1 MNGADDPARIESAGA
16 RPTLNGYARAQRG
29 TYVTYAP
36 LREPMSAT
44 TVDAPRPARRIG
56 ALRQLW
62 PFLKPHRALAIGW
75 LVFLGLSS
83 GSTLVLPLAVRHMI
97 EQGFTSANSAAI
109 NNTFLALF
117 GVALVLAVATAARYF
132 CITLLGERALASL
145 RQQLYAHVIRLDIG
159 FFERSR
165 VGELT
170 SRLGTD
176 TEVVQALIGS
186 GISVALRS
194 AVMLLGASGMM
205 IWTSPRLA
213 GLTAL
218 VIPAVMLPIL
228 VFGRRVQKLSR
239 DSQDRLADAA
249 AVANETLNAAPAVKA
264 YARETVEGRRYASAI
279 SRALDSARKR
289 IGMRA
294 LLTAAVIVLFFGAIT
309 LVLWAGARD
318 VLTGT
323 LNAGVLGQFV
333 LYAIFAAGSVAGLS
347 EVWGDVLRAAGAM
360 ERIGELFGER
370 AEITSPAQPTHL
382 PRPIRG
388 ALHFEQVGF
397 HYPTRP
403 DAPALHAFEL
413 TIQPGETVA
422 LVGPS
427 GAGKSTVLALLLR
440 FYDPQSGRITL
451 DGVDL
456 RAMALPELR
465 GAIALVP
472 QETVIFG
479 GSAADNIRFGR
490 QDASDD
496 EVREAARAAEAHEF
510 IGAMSEGYDA
520 ELGERG
526 VRLSGGQRQR
536 VAIARAI
543 LRDAPLLLLDEATS
557 ALDAQSE
564 AAIQQ
569 ALERLEKGRTTLV
582 IAHRLA
588 TVQRA
593 DRIVVLDGGRIV
605 AQGTHES
612 LLAEGG
618 LYAELAR
625 LQFVA

>member
-1 MNGADDPARIESAGA
+1 
-16 RPTLNGYARAQRG
+16 
-29 TYVTYAP
+29 
-36 LREPMSAT
+36 MS
-44 TVDAPRPARRIG
+44 DAAETPKPSRRIG
-56 ALRQLW
+56 ALRELW
-62 PFLKPHRALAIGW
+62 PFIKPHRALAFGW
-75 LVFLGLSS
+75 LLFLALSS
-83 GSTLVLPLAVRHMI
+83 GASLVLPMAFRHIIDQGFGNSSLAV
-97 EQGFTSANSAAI
+97 I
-109 NNTFLALF
+109 NETFLAMF
-117 GVALVLAVATAARYF
+117 GVALVLAFATAARYF
-132 CITLLGERALASL
+132 CITLLSERALASL
-145 RQQLYAHVIRLDIG
+145 RDALYAHVIRLDVS
-159 FFERSR
+159 FFEKAR

-170 SRLGTD
+170 SRLSAD
-176 TEVVQALIGS
+176 TEVVQALVGS
-186 GISVALRS
+186 GVSVALRS
-194 AVMLLGASGMM
+194 AVMLVGAAVAMV
-205 IWTSPRLA
+205 WTAPSLA

-228 VFGRRVQKLSR
+228 IFGRRVQKLSR
-239 DSQDRLADAA
+239 ASQDRLADAA
-249 AVANETLNAAPAVKA
+249 AIANETLNASTAVKA
-264 YARETVEGRRYASAI
+264 YARETIESHRYASAI
-279 SRALDSARKR
+279 FRALATARRR

-294 LLTAAVIVLFFGAIT
+294 LLTLSVIVLVFGAIT
-309 LVLWAGARD
+309 LVLWAGARH
-318 VLTGT
+318 VLAGT
-323 LNAGVLGQFV
+323 LDAGVLGQFV

-360 ERIGELFGER
+360 ERIGELLAER
-370 AEITSPAQPTHL
+370 AGVTAPAQPLAL
-382 PRPIRG
+382 PSPMRG
-388 ALHFEQVGF
+388 TLQFDNVTF

-403 DAPALHAFEL
+403 NAAALEDFTL
-413 TIQPGETVA
+413 DVQPGETVA

-427 GAGKSTVLALLLR
+427 GAGKSTVFGLLLR
-440 FYDPQSGRITL
+440 FYDPQSGTVKI
-451 DGVDL
+451 DGIDL
-456 RAMALPELR
+456 RALALPDLR

-472 QETVIFG
+472 QETVIFS

-490 QDASDD
+490 QQAADT
-496 EVREAARAAEAHEF
+496 EVVEAAKAAEAHEF
-510 IGAMSEGYDA
+510 ISALDNGYAA
-520 ELGERG
+520 EMGERG

-593 DRIVVLDGGRIV
+593 DRIVVMDGGRIV

>member
-1 MNGADDPARIESAGA
+1 
-16 RPTLNGYARAQRG
+16 
-29 TYVTYAP
+29 
-36 LREPMSAT
+36 MSNAT
-44 TVDAPRPARRIG
+44 SDTPRPSRRIG
-56 ALRQLW
+56 ALRGMW
-62 PFLKPHRALAIGW
+62 PFLRPHRSLAVGW
-75 LVFLGLSS
+75 LVFLALSS
-83 GSTLVLPLAVRHMI
+83 GASLMLPLAFRHI
-97 EQGFTSANSAAI
+97 IDQGFGHSSRAVI
-109 NNTFLALF
+109 NATFIALF

-132 CITLLGERALASL
+132 CITLLSERALASL
-145 RQQLYAHVIRLDIG
+145 RQTLYAQVIRLDVS

-165 VGELT
+165 VGELL
-170 SRLGTD
+170 SRLSAD

-186 GISVALRS
+186 GVSVALRS
-194 AVMLLGASGMM
+194 AVMLIGAAVAMV
-205 IWTSPRLA
+205 WTAPSLA

-239 DSQDRLADAA
+239 ASQDRLADAA
-249 AVANETLNAAPAVKA
+249 AIANETLNASTAVKA
-264 YARETVEGRRYASAI
+264 YAREDIESTRYGSAI
-279 SRALDSARKR
+279 LRALATARRR

-294 LLTAAVIVLFFGAIT
+294 LLTMAVIVLVFGAIT
-309 LVLWAGARD
+309 LVLWAGARH
-318 VLTGT
+318 VLAGT
-323 LNAGVLGQFV
+323 LDAGVLGQFV
-333 LYAIFAAGSVAGLS
+333 LYAVFAAGSVAGLS

-360 ERIGELFGER
+360 ERLGELLDER
-370 AEITSPAQPTHL
+370 AEIVDPARPLAL
-382 PRPIRG
+382 PRPISG
-388 ALHFEQVGF
+388 ALRFDDVSF

-403 DAPALHAFEL
+403 DSAALHDFTLEVR
-413 TIQPGETVA
+413 PGETVA

-427 GAGKSTVLALLLR
+427 GAGKSTVFSLLLR
-440 FYDPQSGRITL
+440 FYDPQRGSISL
-451 DGVDL
+451 DGIDL
-456 RAMALPELR
+456 RAVTLADLR

-472 QETVIFG
+472 QETVIFS

-490 QDASDD
+490 AGASDD
-496 EVREAARAAEAHEF
+496 DVREAARAAEANDF
-510 IGAMSEGYDA
+510 ISALSDGYQA
-520 ELGERG
+520 EMGERG

-536 VAIARAI
+536 IAIARAI

-612 LLAEGG
+612 LLAEGA

>member
-1 MNGADDPARIESAGA
+1 MSTPPANDPKSRRLGS
-16 RPTLNGYARAQRG
+16 LN
-29 TYVTYAP
+29 
-36 LREPMSAT
+36 L
-44 TVDAPRPARRIG
+44 
-56 ALRQLW
+56 LL
-62 PFLKPHRALAIGW
+62 PFIKPHWRLALGW
-75 LVFLGLSS
+75 LIFLGLSS
-83 GSTLVLPLAVRHMI
+83 GATLVLPMAVRHI
-97 EQGFTSANSAAI
+97 IDHGFRSSSTAAI
-109 NNTFLALF
+109 NSSFLGLF
-117 GVALVLAVATAARYF
+117 MVALVMAFATSARFY
-132 CITLLGERALASL
+132 CIALLGERTLAALRSK
-145 RQQLYAHVIRLDIG
+145 LYAHVIRLDVN
-159 FFERSR
+159 FFERNR
-165 VGELT
+165 VGELI

-176 TEVVQALIGS
+176 TEVVQALVGS

-194 AVMLLGASGMM
+194 AVMLIGATAAM

-218 VIPAVMLPIL
+218 VIPAVVLPIL
-228 VFGRRVQKLSR
+228 VFGRRVRKLSR
-239 DSQDRLADAA
+239 ASQDRLADAA

-264 YARETVEGRRYASAI
+264 YAREGIESQRYGDAI
-279 SRALDSARKR
+279 LRALSTARRR
-289 IGMRA
+289 IGMRTG
-294 LLTAAVIVLFFGAIT
+294 LTAAVIVLFFGAIT

-318 VLTGT
+318 VLAGT
-323 LNAGVLGQFV
+323 LDQGVLVQFV
-333 LYAIFAAGSVAGLS
+333 MYATFSGGSIMGLS

-360 ERIGELFGER
+360 ERIGELFGEQ
-370 AEITSPAQPTHL
+370 ATITDAAHPQALPQPV
-382 PRPIRG
+382 RG
-388 ALHFEQVGF
+388 ALRFEGIEF
-397 HYPTRP
+397 HYPSRP
-403 DAPALHAFEL
+403 EAPALHDFNL
-413 TIQPGETVA
+413 DIRPGETVA

-427 GAGKSTVLALLLR
+427 GAGKSTVFALLLR
-440 FYDPQSGRITL
+440 FYDPQRGKISF
-451 DGVDL
+451 DGIDL
-456 RAMALPELR
+456 RAMTLPELR

-479 GSAADNIRFGR
+479 GTAADNIRFGR
-490 QDASDD
+490 QDASDE
-496 EVREAARAAEAHEF
+496 EVHAAARAAEANDF
-510 IGAMSEGYDA
+510 IQLLQDGYDA

-536 VAIARAI
+536 IAIARAI
-543 LRDAPLLLLDEATS
+543 LRNAPLLLLDEATS

-612 LLAEGG
+612 LLAEDG

>member
-1 MNGADDPARIESAGA
+1 MSESA
-16 RPTLNGYARAQRG
+16 
-29 TYVTYAP
+29 
-36 LREPMSAT
+36 AT
-44 TVDAPRPARRIG
+44 PRPSRRLG
-56 ALRQLW
+56 TLLQLW
-62 PFLKPHRALAIGW
+62 PFLRPHRAVAIGW
-75 LVFLGLSS
+75 LVFLGISS
-83 GSTLVLPLAVRHMI
+83 GATLVLPIAVRHMI
-97 EQGFTSANSAAI
+97 DQGFGHSSEAAI
-109 NNTFLALF
+109 NTTFLGLF
-117 GVALVLAVATAARYF
+117 GVALVLAFATAARYY

-145 RQQLYAHVIRLDIG
+145 RSKLYAHVIRLDVG

-176 TEVVQALIGS
+176 TEVIQALIGS

-194 AVMLLGASGMM
+194 AVMLLGATAMM
-205 IWTSPRLA
+205 VWTSPRLA

-239 DSQDRLADAA
+239 ASQDRLADGA

-264 YARETVEGRRYASAI
+264 YAREDIESTRYGGAI
-279 SRALDSARKR
+279 TRALATARKR
-289 IGMRA
+289 IGMRSM
-294 LLTAAVIVLFFGAIT
+294 LTAAVIVLFFGAIT
-309 LVLWAGARD
+309 LVLWVGARD
-318 VLTGT
+318 VLGGT
-323 LNAGVLGQFV
+323 LDVGVLGQFV
-333 LYAIFAAGSVAGLS
+333 IYAFFAAGSLAGLS

-360 ERIGELFGER
+360 ERIGELFEER
-370 AEITSPAQPTHL
+370 ADITSPAQPTAL
-382 PRPIRG
+382 PRPTRG
-388 ALHFEQVGF
+388 ALRFDNVAF

-403 DAPALHAFEL
+403 DAPALYDFDLA
-413 TIQPGETVA
+413 IQPGETVA

-427 GAGKSTVLALLLR
+427 GAGKSTVFALLLR
-440 FYDPQSGRITL
+440 FYDPQTGRITL
-451 DGVDL
+451 DGIDL
-456 RAMALPELR
+456 RALALPELR

-490 QDASDD
+490 QDAGDD
-496 EVREAARAAEAHEF
+496 EVREAARAAEANDF
-510 IGAMSEGYDA
+510 ISAMGKGYDE

-536 VAIARAI
+536 IAIARAI

-593 DRIVVLDGGRIV
+593 DRIVVMDGGRIV
-605 AQGTHES
+605 AQGTHHS

-625 LQFVA
+625 LQFTA

>member
-1 MNGADDPARIESAGA
+1 
-16 RPTLNGYARAQRG
+16 
-29 TYVTYAP
+29 
-36 LREPMSAT
+36 MSNAT
-44 TVDAPRPARRIG
+44 TDTSPPRRIG
-56 ALRQLW
+56 ALRELW
-62 PFLKPHRALAIGW
+62 PFIKPHKALAIGW
-75 LVFLGLSS
+75 LLFLAMSS
-83 GSTLVLPLAVRHMI
+83 GASLLLPMAFRHIIDQGFGNSSLAV
-97 EQGFTSANSAAI
+97 I
-109 NNTFLALF
+109 NETFLAMF
-117 GVALVLAVATAARYF
+117 AVALLLAFATAARYF
-132 CITLLGERALASL
+132 CITLLSERALASL
-145 RQQLYAHVIRLDIG
+145 RDALYAHVIRLDVG
-159 FFERSR
+159 FFEKSR
-165 VGELT
+165 VGELI
-170 SRLGTD
+170 SRLSAD

-186 GISVALRS
+186 GVSIALRS
-194 AVMLLGASGMM
+194 AVMLVGAAVAMV
-205 IWTSPRLA
+205 WTAPSLA

-228 VFGRRVQKLSR
+228 LFGRRVQRLSR
-239 DSQDRLADAA
+239 ASQDRLADAA
-249 AVANETLNAAPAVKA
+249 AIANETLNASTAIKA
-264 YARETVEGRRYASAI
+264 YAREVIESNRYASAI
-279 SRALDSARKR
+279 YRALATARRR

-294 LLTAAVIVLFFGAIT
+294 LLTMSVIVLVFGAIT
-309 LVLWAGARD
+309 LVLWAGARH
-318 VLTGT
+318 VLAGT
-323 LNAGVLGQFV
+323 LDAGVLGQFV

-360 ERIGELFGER
+360 ERIGELLAER
-370 AEITSPAQPTHL
+370 PEITAPAQPVAL
-382 PRPIRG
+382 PKPASG
-388 ALHFEQVGF
+388 ALQFDHVTF

-403 DAPALHAFEL
+403 NTAALEDFSL
-413 TIQPGETVA
+413 TVEPGQTVA

-427 GAGKSTVLALLLR
+427 GAGKSTVFSMLLR
-440 FYDPQSGRITL
+440 FYDPQSGSVNV
-451 DGVDL
+451 DGIDL
-456 RAMALPELR
+456 RALTLPDLR

-472 QETVIFG
+472 QETIIFS

-490 QDASDD
+490 QDASDA
-496 EVREAARAAEAHEF
+496 EVIEAAKAAEAHEF
-510 IGAMSEGYDA
+510 ISALDDGYDA
-520 ELGERG
+520 EMGERG

-536 VAIARAI
+536 IAIARAI

-593 DRIVVLDGGRIV
+593 DRIVVMDGGRIV

>member
-1 MNGADDPARIESAGA
+1 
-16 RPTLNGYARAQRG
+16 
-29 TYVTYAP
+29 
-36 LREPMSAT
+36 MS
-44 TVDAPRPARRIG
+44 DANAETPKPARRIG

-62 PFLKPHRALAIGW
+62 PFIKPHKALAFGW
-75 LVFLGLSS
+75 LLFLAMSS
-83 GSTLVLPLAVRHMI
+83 GASLVLPMAFRHIIDQGFGNSSLAV
-97 EQGFTSANSAAI
+97 I
-109 NNTFLALF
+109 NETFLGMF
-117 GVALVLAVATAARYF
+117 GVALVLAFATAARYY
-132 CITLLGERALASL
+132 CITLLSERALASL
-145 RQQLYAHVIRLDIG
+145 RDALYAHVIRLDVS
-159 FFERSR
+159 FFEKSR

-170 SRLGTD
+170 SRLSAD
-176 TEVVQALIGS
+176 TEVVQALVGS
-186 GISVALRS
+186 GVSVALRS
-194 AVMLLGASGMM
+194 VVMLVGAAVAMV
-205 IWTSPRLA
+205 WTAPSLA

-228 VFGRRVQKLSR
+228 LFGRRVQKLSR
-239 DSQDRLADAA
+239 ASQDRLADAA
-249 AVANETLNAAPAVKA
+249 AIANETLNASTAVKA
-264 YARETVEGRRYASAI
+264 YAREVIESNRYASAI
-279 SRALDSARKR
+279 YRALATARRR

-294 LLTAAVIVLFFGAIT
+294 LLTMSVIVLVFGAIT
-309 LVLWAGARD
+309 LVLWAGARH
-318 VLTGT
+318 VLAGT
-323 LNAGVLGQFV
+323 LDAGVLGQFV

-360 ERIGELFGER
+360 ERIGELLAER
-370 AEITSPAQPTHL
+370 AEVTAPAQPRAL
-382 PRPIRG
+382 PSPMRG
-388 ALHFEQVGF
+388 ALQFDDVTF

-403 DAPALHAFEL
+403 NTAALEGFTLNVE
-413 TIQPGETVA
+413 PGETVA

-427 GAGKSTVLALLLR
+427 GAGKSTVFALLLR
-440 FYDPQSGRITL
+440 FYDPQSGTVKL

-456 RAMALPELR
+456 RGLALPDLR

-472 QETVIFG
+472 QETVIFS

-490 QDASDD
+490 QDASDA
-496 EVREAARAAEAHEF
+496 EVIEAAKAAEAHEF
-510 IGAMSEGYDA
+510 VSALDNGYAA
-520 ELGERG
+520 EMGERG

-593 DRIVVLDGGRIV
+593 DRIVVMDGGRIV

>member
-1 MNGADDPARIESAGA
+1 
-16 RPTLNGYARAQRG
+16 
-29 TYVTYAP
+29 
-36 LREPMSAT
+36 MSAASP
-44 TVDAPRPARRIG
+44 DKPRPARRIG
-56 ALRQLW
+56 ALRGLW

-75 LVFLGLSS
+75 LLFLGLSS
-83 GSTLVLPLAVRHMI
+83 GASLVLPLAFRHI
-97 EQGFTSANSAAI
+97 IDKGFGHSSQAVI
-109 NNTFLALF
+109 NETFIALF

-132 CITLLGERALASL
+132 CITLLSERALASL
-145 RQQLYAHVIRLDIG
+145 RQTLYAQVIRLDVG

-165 VGELT
+165 VGELL
-170 SRLGTD
+170 SRLSAD

-186 GISVALRS
+186 GVSVALRS
-194 AVMLLGASGMM
+194 AVMLIGAAVAMV
-205 IWTSPRLA
+205 WTAPSLA

-239 DSQDRLADAA
+239 ASQDRLADAA
-249 AVANETLNAAPAVKA
+249 AIANETLNASTAVKA
-264 YARETVEGRRYASAI
+264 YARENIESTRYSNAI
-279 SRALDSARKR
+279 LRALATARRR

-294 LLTAAVIVLFFGAIT
+294 LLTMAVIVLVFGAIT
-309 LVLWAGARD
+309 LVLWAGARH
-318 VLTGT
+318 VLAGS
-323 LNAGVLGQFV
+323 LDPGVLGQFV
-333 LYAIFAAGSVAGLS
+333 LYAVFAAGSVAGLS

-360 ERIGELFGER
+360 ERLGELLDER
-370 AEITSPAQPTHL
+370 PEIIAPAQPLAL
-382 PRPIRG
+382 PRPVSG
-388 ALHFEQVGF
+388 ALHFDQVSF

-403 DAPALHAFEL
+403 DAAALHDFTL
-413 TIQPGETVA
+413 DVRPGETVA

-427 GAGKSTVLALLLR
+427 GAGKSTVFSLLLR
-440 FYDPQSGRITL
+440 FYDPQSGSIGI
-451 DGVDL
+451 DGIDL
-456 RAMALPELR
+456 RAVTLDDLR

-472 QETVIFG
+472 QETVIFS

-490 QDASDD
+490 EGASDE
-496 EVREAARAAEAHEF
+496 EVREAARAAEAHDF
-510 IGAMSEGYDA
+510 ISALGDGYQA
-520 ELGERG
+520 EMGERG

-536 VAIARAI
+536 IAIARAI

>member
-1 MNGADDPARIESAGA
+1 
-16 RPTLNGYARAQRG
+16 
-29 TYVTYAP
+29 
-36 LREPMSAT
+36 MSAT
-44 TVDAPRPARRIG
+44 DQTSKPSRRIG
-56 ALRQLW
+56 ALRELW
-62 PFLKPHRALAIGW
+62 PFLKPHKALAFGW
-75 LVFLGLSS
+75 LLFLALSS
-83 GSTLVLPLAVRHMI
+83 GASLVLPMAFRHIIDQGFGNASLAV
-97 EQGFTSANSAAI
+97 I
-109 NNTFLALF
+109 NETFLAMF
-117 GVALVLAVATAARYF
+117 GVALVLAFATAARYF
-132 CITLLGERALASL
+132 CITLLSERALASL
-145 RQQLYAHVIRLDIG
+145 RDALYAHVIRLDVS
-159 FFERSR
+159 FFEKSR

-170 SRLGTD
+170 SRLSAD
-176 TEVVQALIGS
+176 TEVVQALVGS
-186 GISVALRS
+186 GVSVALRS
-194 AVMLLGASGMM
+194 AVMLVGAAVAMV
-205 IWTSPRLA
+205 WTAPSLA

-239 DSQDRLADAA
+239 ASQDRLADAA
-249 AVANETLNAAPAVKA
+249 AIANETLNASTAVKA
-264 YARETVEGRRYASAI
+264 YAREAIESRRYSSAI
-279 SRALDSARKR
+279 YRALATARRR

-294 LLTAAVIVLFFGAIT
+294 LLTLSVIVLVFGAIT
-309 LVLWAGARD
+309 LVLWAGARH
-318 VLTGT
+318 VLAGT
-323 LNAGVLGQFV
+323 LDAGVLGQFV

-360 ERIGELFGER
+360 ERIGELLAER
-370 AEITSPAQPTHL
+370 PEITAPAQPMAL
-382 PRPIRG
+382 PSPMRG
-388 ALHFEQVGF
+388 ALQFDQVTF
-397 HYPTRP
+397 HYPSRP
-403 DAPALHAFEL
+403 TTAALENFTLHVE
-413 TIQPGETVA
+413 PGETVA

-427 GAGKSTVLALLLR
+427 GAGKSTVFAMLLR
-440 FYDPQSGRITL
+440 FYDPQSGTVKL

-456 RAMALPELR
+456 RALALPDLR

-472 QETVIFG
+472 QETIIFS

-490 QDASDD
+490 QDASDA
-496 EVREAARAAEAHEF
+496 EVVEAARAAEAHEF
-510 IGAMSEGYDA
+510 IGALDNGYDA
-520 ELGERG
+520 EMGERG

-569 ALERLEKGRTTLV
+569 ALERLEKDRTTLV

-593 DRIVVLDGGRIV
+593 DRIVVMDGGRIV
-605 AQGTHES
+605 GQGTHES

>member
-1 MNGADDPARIESAGA
+1 
-16 RPTLNGYARAQRG
+16 
-29 TYVTYAP
+29 
-36 LREPMSAT
+36 MSDAT
-44 TVDAPRPARRIG
+44 TDTPRPIRRIG
-56 ALRQLW
+56 ALRELW
-62 PFLKPHRALAIGW
+62 PFVKPHRALAIGW

-83 GSTLVLPLAVRHMI
+83 GASLVLPMAFRHI
-97 EQGFTSANSAAI
+97 IDQGFGHSSQAVI
-109 NNTFLALF
+109 NETFIALF
-117 GVALVLAVATAARYF
+117 GVALVLAIATAARYF
-132 CITLLGERALASL
+132 CITLLSERALASL
-145 RQQLYAHVIRLDIG
+145 RQKLYAQVIRLDVS

-165 VGELT
+165 VGELL
-170 SRLGTD
+170 SRLSAD

-186 GISVALRS
+186 GVSVALRS
-194 AVMLLGASGMM
+194 AVMLIGAAVAMV
-205 IWTSPRLA
+205 WTAPSLA

-239 DSQDRLADAA
+239 ASQDRLADAA
-249 AVANETLNAAPAVKA
+249 AIANETLNASTAVKA
-264 YARETVEGRRYASAI
+264 YAREDIESTRYGSAI
-279 SRALDSARKR
+279 MRALATARRR
-289 IGMRA
+289 IGMRS
-294 LLTAAVIVLFFGAIT
+294 LLTMAVIVLVFGAIT
-309 LVLWAGARD
+309 LVLWAGARH
-318 VLTGT
+318 VLAGT
-323 LNAGVLGQFV
+323 LGAGVLGQFV
-333 LYAIFAAGSVAGLS
+333 LYAVFAAGSVAGLS

-360 ERIGELFGER
+360 ERIGELLAER
-370 AEITSPAQPTHL
+370 AEIIDPAQPLAL
-382 PRPIRG
+382 PRPMQG
-388 ALHFEQVGF
+388 ALRFDGVTF

-403 DAPALHAFEL
+403 NAPALHDFTL
-413 TIQPGETVA
+413 DIRPGETVA

-427 GAGKSTVLALLLR
+427 GAGKSTVFALLLR
-440 FYDPQSGRITL
+440 FYDPQSGRISV
-451 DGVDL
+451 DGIDL
-456 RAMALPELR
+456 RALTLTELR

-472 QETVIFG
+472 QETVIFS

-490 QDASDD
+490 EGASDE
-496 EVREAARAAEAHEF
+496 EVREAARAAEAHDF
-510 IGAMSEGYDA
+510 ISALNDGYQA
-520 ELGERG
+520 EMGERG

-536 VAIARAI
+536 IAIARAI

-557 ALDAQSE
+557 SLDAQSE

-593 DRIVVLDGGRIV
+593 DRIVVMDGGRIV

>member
-1 MNGADDPARIESAGA
+1 MSDTADTQ
-16 RPTLNGYARAQRG
+16 RPSRRLGSL
-29 TYVTYAP
+29 
-36 LREPMSAT
+36 LR
-44 TVDAPRPARRIG
+44 
-56 ALRQLW
+56 LW
-62 PFLKPHRALAIGW
+62 PFVRPHRSLAVGW
-75 LVFLGLSS
+75 LVFLAISS
-83 GSTLVLPLAVRHMI
+83 SATLVLPMAVRHMI
-97 EQGFTSANSAAI
+97 DQGFGHSSLATI
-109 NNTFLALF
+109 NATFLGLF
-117 GVALVLAVATAARYF
+117 GVALVLAFATAARYY
-132 CITLLGERALASL
+132 CIALLGERSLASL
-145 RQQLYAHVIRLDIG
+145 RSDLYAHVIRLDVG

-165 VGELT
+165 VGELI

-176 TEVVQALIGS
+176 TEVIQALIGS

-194 AVMLLGASGMM
+194 AVMLLGATAMM
-205 IWTSPRLA
+205 VFTSPRLA

-239 DSQDRLADAA
+239 ASQDRLADAA
-249 AVANETLNAAPAVKA
+249 AIANETLNAAPAVKA
-264 YARETVEGRRYASAI
+264 YAREDIESARYGGAI
-279 SRALDSARKR
+279 ARALATARSR
-289 IGMRA
+289 IGMRSI
-294 LLTAAVIVLFFGAIT
+294 LTATVIVLFFGAIA

-318 VLTGT
+318 VLAGT
-323 LNAGVLGQFV
+323 LDVGVLAQFV
-333 LYAIFAAGSVAGLS
+333 IYAFLAAGSLAGLS

-360 ERIGELFGER
+360 ERIGELFEER
-370 AEITSPAQPTHL
+370 AEITSPARPIAL
-382 PRPIRG
+382 PRPMEG
-388 ALHFEQVGF
+388 ALRFDNIQF
-397 HYPTRP
+397 HYPSRP
-403 DAPALHAFEL
+403 DAPALHDFNLA
-413 TIQPGETVA
+413 IRPGETVA

-427 GAGKSTVLALLLR
+427 GAGKSTVFALLLR
-440 FYDPQSGRITL
+440 FYDPQTGRITL
-451 DGVDL
+451 DGIDL
-456 RAMALPELR
+456 RALALPELR

-490 QDASDD
+490 QDADSD
-496 EVREAARAAEAHEF
+496 EVRDAARAAEANDF
-510 IGAMSEGYDA
+510 ITAMSKGYDE

-536 VAIARAI
+536 IAIARAI

-593 DRIVVLDGGRIV
+593 DRIVVMDGGRIV
-605 AQGTHES
+605 AQGTHQS

-625 LQFVA
+625 LQFTA

>member
-1 MNGADDPARIESAGA
+1 M
-16 RPTLNGYARAQRG
+16 T
-29 TYVTYAP
+29 
-36 LREPMSAT
+36 AT
-44 TVDAPRPARRIG
+44 ATPRPSRRIG
-56 ALRQLW
+56 ALRGLW
-62 PFLKPHRALAIGW
+62 PFLKPHKALAIGW
-75 LVFLGLSS
+75 LLFLGISS
-83 GSTLVLPLAVRHMI
+83 GASLVLPLAFRHI
-97 EQGFTSANSAAI
+97 IDKGFGHSSQAVI
-109 NNTFLALF
+109 NETFIALF
-117 GVALVLAVATAARYF
+117 GVAVVLAVATAARYF
-132 CITLLGERALASL
+132 CITLLSERALASL
-145 RQQLYAHVIRLDIG
+145 RQTLYAQVIRLDVG

-165 VGELT
+165 VGELL
-170 SRLGTD
+170 SRLSAD

-186 GISVALRS
+186 GVSVALRS
-194 AVMLLGASGMM
+194 VVMLIGASAMM
-205 IWTSPRLA
+205 VWTAPSLA

-239 DSQDRLADAA
+239 ASQDRLADAA
-249 AVANETLNAAPAVKA
+249 AIANETLNASTAVKA
-264 YARETVEGRRYASAI
+264 YARENIESTRYSNAI
-279 SRALDSARKR
+279 LRALATARRR

-294 LLTAAVIVLFFGAIT
+294 LLTMAVIVLVFGAIT
-309 LVLWAGARD
+309 LVLWAGARH
-318 VLTGT
+318 VLNGT
-323 LNAGVLGQFV
+323 LDAGVLGQFV
-333 LYAIFAAGSVAGLS
+333 LYAVFAAGSVAGLS

-360 ERIGELFGER
+360 ERLGELLDER
-370 AEITSPAQPTHL
+370 PEIVAPAQPLAL
-382 PRPIRG
+382 PRPVSG
-388 ALHFEQVGF
+388 ALHFDKVSF

-403 DAPALHAFEL
+403 DTAALHDFTL
-413 TIQPGETVA
+413 NVHPGETVA

-427 GAGKSTVLALLLR
+427 GAGKSTVFSLLLR
-440 FYDPQSGRITL
+440 FYDPQSGAISI

-456 RAMALPELR
+456 RAVTLDDLR

-472 QETVIFG
+472 QETVIFS

-490 QDASDD
+490 EGASDE
-496 EVREAARAAEAHEF
+496 EVREAARAAEAHDF
-510 IGAMSEGYDA
+510 INALNDGYQA
-520 ELGERG
+520 EMGERG

-536 VAIARAI
+536 IAIARAI

-569 ALERLEKGRTTLV
+569 ALARLEQGRTTLV

>member
-1 MNGADDPARIESAGA
+1 
-16 RPTLNGYARAQRG
+16 
-29 TYVTYAP
+29 
-36 LREPMSAT
+36 MSDAT
-44 TVDAPRPARRIG
+44 TDTPRPIRRIG
-56 ALRQLW
+56 ALRELW
-62 PFLKPHRALAIGW
+62 PFVKPHRALAIGW

-83 GSTLVLPLAVRHMI
+83 GASLVLPMAFRHI
-97 EQGFTSANSAAI
+97 IDQGFGHSSQAVI
-109 NNTFLALF
+109 NETFIALF
-117 GVALVLAVATAARYF
+117 GVALVLAIATAARYF
-132 CITLLGERALASL
+132 CITLLSERALASL
-145 RQQLYAHVIRLDIG
+145 RQKLYAQVIRLDVS

-165 VGELT
+165 VGELL
-170 SRLGTD
+170 SRLSAD

-186 GISVALRS
+186 GVSVALRS
-194 AVMLLGASGMM
+194 AVMLIGAAVAMV
-205 IWTSPRLA
+205 WTAPSLA

-239 DSQDRLADAA
+239 ASQDRLADAA
-249 AVANETLNAAPAVKA
+249 AIANETLNASTAVKA
-264 YARETVEGRRYASAI
+264 YAREDIESTRYGSAI
-279 SRALDSARKR
+279 MRALATARRR
-289 IGMRA
+289 IGMRS
-294 LLTAAVIVLFFGAIT
+294 LLTMAVIVLVFGAIT
-309 LVLWAGARD
+309 LVLWAGARH
-318 VLTGT
+318 VLAGT
-323 LNAGVLGQFV
+323 LGAGVLGQFV
-333 LYAIFAAGSVAGLS
+333 LYAVFAAGSVAGLS

-360 ERIGELFGER
+360 ERIGELLAER
-370 AEITSPAQPTHL
+370 AEIIDPAQPLAL
-382 PRPIRG
+382 PRPMQG
-388 ALHFEQVGF
+388 ALRFDGVTF

-403 DAPALHAFEL
+403 NAPALHDFTL
-413 TIQPGETVA
+413 DIRPGETVA

-427 GAGKSTVLALLLR
+427 GAGKSTVFALLLR
-440 FYDPQSGRITL
+440 FYDPQGGRISV
-451 DGVDL
+451 DGIDL
-456 RAMALPELR
+456 RALTLTELR

-472 QETVIFG
+472 QETVIFS

-490 QDASDD
+490 EGASDE
-496 EVREAARAAEAHEF
+496 EVREAARAAEAHDF
-510 IGAMSEGYDA
+510 ISALNDGYQA
-520 ELGERG
+520 EMGERG

-536 VAIARAI
+536 IAIARAI

-557 ALDAQSE
+557 SLDAQSE

-593 DRIVVLDGGRIV
+593 DRIVVMDGGRIV

>member
-1 MNGADDPARIESAGA
+1 
-16 RPTLNGYARAQRG
+16 
-29 TYVTYAP
+29 
-36 LREPMSAT
+36 MSDTAHDT
-44 TVDAPRPARRIG
+44 PRPSRRLG
-56 ALRQLW
+56 ALRGLW
-62 PFLKPHRALAIGW
+62 PFLKPHRALAVGW

-83 GSTLVLPLAVRHMI
+83 GASLTLPLAFRHI
-97 EQGFTSANSAAI
+97 IDKGFGHASQTAI
-109 NNTFLALF
+109 NETFIALF

-145 RQQLYAHVIRLDIG
+145 RQTLYAQVIRLDVA

-165 VGELT
+165 VGELL
-170 SRLGTD
+170 SRLSAD
-176 TEVVQALIGS
+176 TEVVQTLIGS
-186 GISVALRS
+186 GVSVALRS
-194 AVMLLGASGMM
+194 VVMLVGASAMM
-205 IWTSPRLA
+205 VWTAPSLA

-239 DSQDRLADAA
+239 ASQDRLADAA
-249 AVANETLNAAPAVKA
+249 AIANETLNASTAVKA
-264 YARETVEGRRYASAI
+264 YARENIESTRYSHAI
-279 SRALDSARKR
+279 LRALATARRR

-294 LLTAAVIVLFFGAIT
+294 LLTMAVIVLVFGAIT
-309 LVLWAGARD
+309 LVLWAGARH

-323 LNAGVLGQFV
+323 LDPGVLGQFV
-333 LYAIFAAGSVAGLS
+333 LYAVFAAGSVAGLS

-360 ERIGELFGER
+360 ERLGELLDER
-370 AEITSPAQPTHL
+370 PEIVAPAQPLAL
-382 PRPIRG
+382 PKPLRG
-388 ALHFEQVGF
+388 ALRFDGVSF
-397 HYPTRP
+397 HYPSRP
-403 DAPALHAFEL
+403 DAPALHDFTL
-413 TIQPGETVA
+413 DVRPGETVA

-427 GAGKSTVLALLLR
+427 GAGKSTVFSLLLR
-440 FYDPQSGRITL
+440 FYDPQSGRICI

-456 RAMALPELR
+456 RAVTLDDLR

-472 QETVIFG
+472 QETVIFS

-490 QDASDD
+490 DGASDE
-496 EVREAARAAEAHEF
+496 EVHEAARAAEAHDF
-510 IGAMSEGYDA
+510 ISALNDGYQA
-520 ELGERG
+520 EMGERG

-536 VAIARAI
+536 IAIARAI

-605 AQGTHES
+605 AQGTHDS

>member
-1 MNGADDPARIESAGA
+1 
-16 RPTLNGYARAQRG
+16 
-29 TYVTYAP
+29 
-36 LREPMSAT
+36 MSDTAHDT
-44 TVDAPRPARRIG
+44 PRPSRRLG
-56 ALRQLW
+56 ALRGLW
-62 PFLKPHRALAIGW
+62 PFLKPHRALAVGW

-83 GSTLVLPLAVRHMI
+83 GASLTLPLAFRHI
-97 EQGFTSANSAAI
+97 IDKGFGHASQAAI
-109 NNTFLALF
+109 NETFIALF

-145 RQQLYAHVIRLDIG
+145 RQTLYAQVIRLDVA

-165 VGELT
+165 VGELL
-170 SRLGTD
+170 SRLSAD

-186 GISVALRS
+186 GVSVALRS
-194 AVMLLGASGMM
+194 VVMLVGASAMM
-205 IWTSPRLA
+205 VWTAPSLA

-239 DSQDRLADAA
+239 ASQDRLADAA
-249 AVANETLNAAPAVKA
+249 AIANETLNAATAVKA
-264 YARETVEGRRYASAI
+264 YAREDIESTRYSHAI
-279 SRALDSARKR
+279 RRALATARRR

-294 LLTAAVIVLFFGAIT
+294 LLTMAVIVLVFGAIT
-309 LVLWAGARD
+309 LVLWAGARH

-323 LNAGVLGQFV
+323 LDPGVLGQFV
-333 LYAIFAAGSVAGLS
+333 LYAVFAAGSVAGLS

-360 ERIGELFGER
+360 ERLGELLAER
-370 AEITSPAQPTHL
+370 PDIVAPKQPLAL
-382 PRPIRG
+382 PRPISG
-388 ALHFEQVGF
+388 ALRFDGVSF
-397 HYPTRP
+397 HYPSRP
-403 DAPALHAFEL
+403 DAPALHDFTL
-413 TIQPGETVA
+413 DVRPGETVA

-427 GAGKSTVLALLLR
+427 GAGKSTVFSLLLR
-440 FYDPQSGRITL
+440 FYDPQSGRISI

-456 RAMALPELR
+456 RAVTLDDLR

-472 QETVIFG
+472 QETVIFS

-490 QDASDD
+490 DGASDE
-496 EVREAARAAEAHEF
+496 EVHDAARAAEAHEF
-510 IGAMSEGYDA
+510 ISALADGYQA
-520 ELGERG
+520 EMGERG

-536 VAIARAI
+536 IAIARAI

-569 ALERLEKGRTTLV
+569 ALARLEQGRTTLV

>member
-1 MNGADDPARIESAGA
+1 
-16 RPTLNGYARAQRG
+16 
-29 TYVTYAP
+29 
-36 LREPMSAT
+36 MSETAAT
-44 TVDAPRPARRIG
+44 PRPARRIG
-56 ALRQLW
+56 ALARLW
-62 PFLKPHRALAIGW
+62 PFIKPHRALAFGW
-75 LVFLGLSS
+75 LVFLGISS
-83 GSTLVLPLAVRHMI
+83 TATLVLPMAVRHMI
-97 EQGFTSANSAAI
+97 DQGFGHSSATAI
-109 NNTFLALF
+109 NATFLGLF
-117 GVALVLAVATAARYF
+117 GVALVLAFATAARYY

-145 RQQLYAHVIRLDIG
+145 RSKLYAHVIRLDVG
-159 FFERSR
+159 FFERNR
-165 VGELT
+165 VGELI

-176 TEVVQALIGS
+176 TEVIQALLGS

-194 AVMLLGASGMM
+194 AVMLLGATGMM

-239 DSQDRLADAA
+239 ASQDRIADTAA
-249 AVANETLNAAPAVKA
+249 IANETLNAAPAVKA
-264 YARETVEGRRYASAI
+264 YAREDIESTRYASAI
-279 SRALDSARKR
+279 TRALATARKR
-289 IGMRA
+289 IGMRSM
-294 LLTAAVIVLFFGAIT
+294 LTATVIVLFFGAIT

-318 VLTGT
+318 VLAGT
-323 LNAGVLGQFV
+323 LGAGVLGQFV
-333 LYAIFAAGSVAGLS
+333 LYAIFAAGSLAGLS

-360 ERIGELFGER
+360 ERIGELFEER
-370 AEITSPAQPTHL
+370 AEITNPAHPTPL
-382 PRPIRG
+382 PKPVQGELR
-388 ALHFEQVGF
+388 FENLQF

-403 DAPALHAFEL
+403 DAPALYDFNL

-427 GAGKSTVLALLLR
+427 GAGKSTVFALLLR

-451 DGVDL
+451 DGTDL
-456 RAMALPELR
+456 RALTLADLR

-490 QDASDD
+490 QDADDD
-496 EVREAARAAEAHEF
+496 EVREAARAAEAHDF
-510 IGAMSEGYDA
+510 ISAMSKGYDE

-536 VAIARAI
+536 IAIARAI

-605 AQGTHES
+605 AQGTHQS

-625 LQFVA
+625 LQFTA

>member
-1 MNGADDPARIESAGA
+1 
-16 RPTLNGYARAQRG
+16 
-29 TYVTYAP
+29 
-36 LREPMSAT
+36 MSDAAT
-44 TVDAPRPARRIG
+44 DTPRPSRRLG
-56 ALRQLW
+56 ALRGLW

-83 GSTLVLPLAVRHMI
+83 GASLTLPLAFRHI
-97 EQGFTSANSAAI
+97 IDKGFGHASQAAI
-109 NNTFLALF
+109 NETFIALF

-145 RQQLYAHVIRLDIG
+145 RQTLYAQVIRLDVA

-165 VGELT
+165 VGELL
-170 SRLGTD
+170 SRLSAD

-186 GISVALRS
+186 GVSVALRS
-194 AVMLLGASGMM
+194 VVMLLGASAMM
-205 IWTSPRLA
+205 VWTAPSLA

-239 DSQDRLADAA
+239 ASQDRLADAA
-249 AVANETLNAAPAVKA
+249 AIANETLNASTAVKA
-264 YARETVEGRRYASAI
+264 YARENIESTRYSHAI
-279 SRALDSARKR
+279 LRALATARRR

-294 LLTAAVIVLFFGAIT
+294 LLTMAVIVLVFGAIT
-309 LVLWAGARD
+309 LVLWAGARH
-318 VLTGT
+318 VLNGT
-323 LNAGVLGQFV
+323 LDAGVLGQFV
-333 LYAIFAAGSVAGLS
+333 LYAVFAAGSVAGLS

-360 ERIGELFGER
+360 ERLGELLDER
-370 AEITSPAQPTHL
+370 PEIVAPAQPLAL
-382 PRPIRG
+382 PRPVSG
-388 ALHFEQVGF
+388 ALRFDKVSF

-403 DAPALHAFEL
+403 DTAALHDFTL
-413 TIQPGETVA
+413 DVHPGETVA

-427 GAGKSTVLALLLR
+427 GAGKSTVFSLLLR
-440 FYDPQSGRITL
+440 FYDPQDGSISI

-456 RAMALPELR
+456 RAVTLDDLR

-472 QETVIFG
+472 QETVIFS

-490 QDASDD
+490 EGASDE
-496 EVREAARAAEAHEF
+496 EVREAARAAEAHDF
-510 IGAMSEGYDA
+510 ISALNDGYQA
-520 ELGERG
+520 EMGERG

-536 VAIARAI
+536 IAIARAI

>member
-1 MNGADDPARIESAGA
+1 M
-16 RPTLNGYARAQRG
+16 T
-29 TYVTYAP
+29 
-36 LREPMSAT
+36 AT
-44 TVDAPRPARRIG
+44 ATPRPSRRIG
-56 ALRQLW
+56 ALRGLW
-62 PFLKPHRALAIGW
+62 PFLKPHKALAIGW
-75 LVFLGLSS
+75 LLFLGISS
-83 GSTLVLPLAVRHMI
+83 GASLVLPLAFRHI
-97 EQGFTSANSAAI
+97 IDKGFGHSSQAVI
-109 NNTFLALF
+109 NETFIALF
-117 GVALVLAVATAARYF
+117 GVAVVLAVATAARYF
-132 CITLLGERALASL
+132 CITLLSERALASL
-145 RQQLYAHVIRLDIG
+145 RQTLYAQVIRLDVG

-165 VGELT
+165 VGELL
-170 SRLGTD
+170 SRLSAD

-186 GISVALRS
+186 GVSVALRS
-194 AVMLLGASGMM
+194 VVMLIGASAMM
-205 IWTSPRLA
+205 VWTAPSLA

-239 DSQDRLADAA
+239 ASQDRLADAA
-249 AVANETLNAAPAVKA
+249 AIANETLNASTAVKA
-264 YARETVEGRRYASAI
+264 YARENIESTRYSNAI
-279 SRALDSARKR
+279 LRALATARRR

-294 LLTAAVIVLFFGAIT
+294 LLTMAVIVLVFGAIT
-309 LVLWAGARD
+309 LVLWAGARH
-318 VLTGT
+318 VLNGT
-323 LNAGVLGQFV
+323 LDAGVLGQFV
-333 LYAIFAAGSVAGLS
+333 LYAVFAAGSVAGLS

-360 ERIGELFGER
+360 ERLGELLDER
-370 AEITSPAQPTHL
+370 PEIVAPAQPQAL
-382 PRPIRG
+382 PRPVSG
-388 ALHFEQVGF
+388 ALHFDKVSF

-403 DAPALHAFEL
+403 DTAALHDFTL
-413 TIQPGETVA
+413 NVHPGETVA

-427 GAGKSTVLALLLR
+427 GAGKSTVFSLLLR
-440 FYDPQSGRITL
+440 FYDPQSGAISI

-456 RAMALPELR
+456 RAVTLDDLR

-472 QETVIFG
+472 QETVIFS

-490 QDASDD
+490 EGASDE
-496 EVREAARAAEAHEF
+496 EVREAARAAEAHDF
-510 IGAMSEGYDA
+510 INALNDGYQA
-520 ELGERG
+520 EMGERG

-536 VAIARAI
+536 IAIARAI

-569 ALERLEKGRTTLV
+569 ALARLEQGRTTLV

>member
-1 MNGADDPARIESAGA
+1 MSDPAKPPS
-16 RPTLNGYARAQRG
+16 
-29 TYVTYAP
+29 
-36 LREPMSAT
+36 
-44 TVDAPRPARRIG
+44 ARRLG

-62 PFLKPHRALAIGW
+62 PFLKPHWRLALGW
-75 LVFLGLSS
+75 LLFLALSS
-83 GSTLVLPLAVRHMI
+83 GATLVLPMAVRQII
-97 EQGFTSANSAAI
+97 ERGFEHTDPAAI
-109 NNTFLALF
+109 NATFLGLF
-117 GVALVLAVATAARYF
+117 AVALVLAAATAARYF
-132 CITLLGERALASL
+132 CITLLGERALAEL
-145 RQQLYAHVIRLDIG
+145 RGRLYAHVIRLDVG
-159 FFERSR
+159 FFEKSR
-165 VGELT
+165 VGELN

-194 AVMLLGASGMM
+194 VVMLLGASAMM
-205 IWTSPRLA
+205 VWTSPRLA

-218 VIPAVMLPIL
+218 VIPAVLLPIL

-239 DSQDRLADAA
+239 ASQDRLADAA
-249 AVANETLNAAPAVKA
+249 ALANETLNAAPAVKA
-264 YARETVEGRRYASAI
+264 YAREDVESTRYAGAI
-279 SRALDSARKR
+279 ARALASARRR

-294 LLTAAVIVLFFGAIT
+294 WLTAAVIALFFGAID

-318 VLTGT
+318 VMAGT
-323 LNAGVLGQFV
+323 LNVGVLGQFV

-347 EVWGDVLRAAGAM
+347 EVWGDVMRAAGAM
-360 ERIGELFGER
+360 ERIGELFAER
-370 AEITSPAQPTHL
+370 ADIASPAQPQAL
-382 PRPIRG
+382 PRPVSG
-388 ALHFEQVGF
+388 ALSFERVRF

-403 DAPALHAFEL
+403 DVAALHDFSL
-413 TIQPGETVA
+413 DVRPGETVA

-440 FYDPQSGRITL
+440 FYDPQAGRIRF

-456 RAMALPELR
+456 RALALPELR

-472 QETVIFG
+472 QETAIFA

-490 QDASDD
+490 QDAGDD
-496 EVREAARAAEAHEF
+496 EVVEAARAAEAHDF
-510 IGAMSEGYDA
+510 ISALPQGYAA

-536 VAIARAI
+536 IAIARAI

-569 ALERLEKGRTTLV
+569 ALARLEQGRTTLV

-593 DRIVVLDGGRIV
+593 DRIVVMDGGRIV

-625 LQFVA
+625 LQFAA

>member
-1 MNGADDPARIESAGA
+1 
-16 RPTLNGYARAQRG
+16 
-29 TYVTYAP
+29 
-36 LREPMSAT
+36 MSDTA
-44 TVDAPRPARRIG
+44 APRPARRVG

-62 PFLKPHRALAIGW
+62 PFLRPHRALALGW
-75 LVFLGLSS
+75 LVFLALSS
-83 GSTLVLPLAVRHMI
+83 ATTLVLPIAIRHMFD
-97 EQGFTSANSAAI
+97 QGFQHSSMAAI
-109 NNTFLALF
+109 DATFLGLF
-117 GVALVLAVATAARYF
+117 GIALVLAFATAARYF
-132 CITLLGERALASL
+132 CITLLGERALAAM
-145 RQQLYAHVIRLDIG
+145 RTQLYAHVIRLDVG

-165 VGELT
+165 VGELI

-194 AVMLLGASGMM
+194 AVMLLGASVMM
-205 IWTSPRLA
+205 VWTSPRLA

-218 VIPAVMLPIL
+218 VIPVVILPIIA
-228 VFGRRVQKLSR
+228 VGRRVQRLSR

-249 AVANETLNAAPAVKA
+249 AIANETLNAAPAVKA
-264 YARETVEGRRYASAI
+264 YAREGIESGRYGDAI
-279 SRALDSARKR
+279 ARALSTARQR
-289 IGMRA
+289 IGTRA
-294 LLTAAVIVLFFGAIT
+294 LLTAAVIVLFFGAIA
-309 LVLWAGARD
+309 LVLWVGARE
-318 VLTGT
+318 VLENT
-323 LNAGVLGQFV
+323 LDPGVLAQFV
-333 LYAIFAAGSVAGLS
+333 IYAIFAGGSVAGLS

-360 ERIGELFGER
+360 ERIGELFTELP
-370 AEITSPAQPTHL
+370 EITSPAQPQAL
-382 PRPIRG
+382 PTPVRG
-388 ALHFEQVGF
+388 ALRFEHVAF

-403 DAPALHAFEL
+403 DAPALHDFSLEVK
-413 TIQPGETVA
+413 PGETVA

-427 GAGKSTVLALLLR
+427 GAGKSTVFALLLR
-440 FYDPQSGRITL
+440 FYDPQSGRISL

-456 RAMALPELR
+456 RAQTLPSLR

-472 QETVIFG
+472 QETVIFS

-490 QDASDD
+490 QDAGDA
-496 EVREAARAAEAHEF
+496 EVREAARLAEAHEF
-510 IGAMSEGYDA
+510 ISALQNGYEA

-526 VRLSGGQRQR
+526 ARLSGGQRQR
-536 VAIARAI
+536 IAIARAI

-588 TVQRA
+588 TVLRA
-593 DRIVVLDGGRIV
+593 DRIVVMDGGRIV

-618 LYAELAR
+618 LYAKLAR
-625 LQFVA
+625 LQFAA

>member
-1 MNGADDPARIESAGA
+1 MSDSMPNGK
-16 RPTLNGYARAQRG
+16 PT
-29 TYVTYAP
+29 
-36 LREPMSAT
+36 
-44 TVDAPRPARRIG
+44 RRIG

-62 PFLKPHRALAIGW
+62 PFLKPHKTLAIGW
-75 LVFLGLSS
+75 LVFLALSS
-83 GSTLVLPLAVRHMI
+83 GSQLVLPMAVRHMI
-97 EQGFTSANSAAI
+97 DAGFGHASSAAI
-109 NNTFLALF
+109 NRTFLGLF
-117 GVALVLAVATAARYF
+117 CVALVLAFTSAGRYF
-132 CITLLGERALASL
+132 CITLLGERSLAALRSK
-145 RQQLYAHVIRLDIG
+145 LYAHVIRLDVG

-194 AVMLLGASGMM
+194 AVMLLGASAMM
-205 IWTSPRLA
+205 VWTSPRLA

-228 VFGRRVQKLSR
+228 VFGRRVRKLSR
-239 DSQDRLADAA
+239 ASQDRLADAA

-264 YARETVEGRRYASAI
+264 YAREGIESQRYGLAI
-279 SRALDSARKR
+279 ARALDSARRR

-309 LVLWAGARD
+309 LVLWVGARD
-318 VLTGT
+318 VMAGNLQ
-323 LNAGVLGQFV
+323 AGVLGQFV
-333 LYAIFAAGSVAGLS
+333 LYAVFAAGSVAGIS

-360 ERIGELFGER
+360 ERIGELFEETPQI
-370 AEITSPAQPTHL
+370 ADPPQPLAL
-382 PRPIRG
+382 PRPVRG
-388 ALHFEQVGF
+388 ALAFDHVGF
-397 HYPTRP
+397 HYPSRP
-403 DAPALHAFEL
+403 DAPALHDFTLE
-413 TIQPGETVA
+413 IRPGETVA

-427 GAGKSTVLALLLR
+427 GAGKSTVFALLLR
-440 FYDPQSGRITL
+440 FYDPQTGAIRL
-451 DGVDL
+451 DGTDL
-456 RAMALPELR
+456 RALALPELR

-472 QETVIFG
+472 QETVIFA

-490 QDASDD
+490 QEAGDD
-496 EVREAARAAEAHEF
+496 EVREAAQAAEAHEF
-510 IGAMSEGYDA
+510 ISALGEGYAA

-536 VAIARAI
+536 IAIARAI

-593 DRIVVLDGGRIV
+593 DRIVVMDGGRIV

>member
-1 MNGADDPARIESAGA
+1 MAEAS
-16 RPTLNGYARAQRG
+16 
-29 TYVTYAP
+29 
-36 LREPMSAT
+36 REKS
-44 TVDAPRPARRIG
+44 RKIG
-56 ALRQLW
+56 ALRHLW
-62 PFLKPHRALAIGW
+62 PFLRPHKGLAVGW
-75 LVFLGLSS
+75 LIFLGLSS
-83 GSTLVLPLAVRHMI
+83 GSSLLLPVAVRHI
-97 EQGFTSANSAAI
+97 IDHGFLASNVATI
-109 NNTFLALF
+109 NGTFLALF
-117 GVALVLAVATAARYF
+117 GVAVVLALATAGRYY
-132 CITLLGERALASL
+132 CIALLGERSLASL
-145 RQQLYAHVIRLDIG
+145 RTTLYRHVIGLDVG
-159 FFERSR
+159 FYESTR

-176 TEVVQALIGS
+176 TEVVQTLVGS

-194 AVMLLGASGMM
+194 AVMLIGAAGAMA
-205 IWTSPRLA
+205 WTSPRLA

-239 DSQDRLADAA
+239 NSQDRIADAA
-249 AVANETLNAAPAVKA
+249 AVANETLNAAQAVKA
-264 YARETVEGRRYASAI
+264 YGREPIESRRYADAI
-279 SRALDSARKR
+279 ARALATARLR
-289 IGMRA
+289 IGMRS
-294 LLTAAVIVLFFGAIT
+294 LLTAAVIVLIFGAIT

-318 VLTGT
+318 VISGEL
-323 LNAGVLGQFV
+323 APGVLSQFV

-360 ERIGELFGER
+360 ERIGELFAER
-370 AEITSPAQPTHL
+370 ATIATPDAPEPL
-382 PRPIRG
+382 PKPVTGTLRFDHVSFR
-388 ALHFEQVGF
+388 
-397 HYPTRP
+397 YPTRP
-403 DAPALHAFEL
+403 DVLALSDFDLDIA
-413 TIQPGETVA
+413 PGETVA

-427 GAGKSTVLALLLR
+427 GAGKSTVFSLLLR
-440 FYDPQSGRITL
+440 FHDPASGAIRF

-456 RAMALPELR
+456 RALALPDLR

-490 QDASDD
+490 ESANDA
-496 EVREAARAAEAHEF
+496 EVREAARLAEADGF
-510 IGAMSEGYDA
+510 IAALPDGYEA
-520 ELGERG
+520 ALGERG
-526 VRLSGGQRQR
+526 VRLSGGQKQR
-536 VAIARAI
+536 IAIARAI

-593 DRIVVLDGGRIV
+593 DRIVVMDGGRIV
-605 AQGTHES
+605 AQGTHEE
-612 LLAEGG
+612 LLREGG